1 MNTQTALQVTDG
13 IKFPKRIRQS
23 FFRNF
28 LVKTG
33 LTKAYAL
40 MYRNVHNRTH
50 LKPVNPKAL
59 LLQYD

>member
-1 MNTQTALQVTDG
+1 M
-13 IKFPKRIRQS
+13 
-23 FFRNF
+23 
-28 LVKTG
+28 VKTG